1 MKLWSGRFGK
11 DTNALVNELNA
22 SIAFDQRLYREDI
35 TGSMAHAAMLAGQG
49 IISQADA
56 DAIQAGLQAILED
69 VEAGKIAFTADNEDI
84 HMNVEALLT
93 ARIGDAG
100 KRLHTARSR
109 NDQVA
114 LDFRMYVREQIPVIV
129 GQLLDLETVLCRQA
143 KQYQTAVMPG
153 YTHLQRAQPISF
165 AQHLLAYASM
175 FSRDVTRLEDCAARL
190 NECPLGSGALA
201 GTTYPIDRFMT
212 AQALGFAGPMSNSL
226 DGVSDRDYA
235 LELLSALGSGAL
247 AGTTYPI
254 DRFMTAQAL
263 GFAGPMS
270 NSLDGVSDRDYAL
283 ELLSALSILMM
294 HLSRFS
300 EEIILWCSWEF
311 KFIELDDGYAT
322 GSSIMPQKKNPDVA
336 ELVRGKTGRVYGD
349 LMGLLTVMKGLPLAY
364 NKDMQEDKEPVF
376 DAVDTVE
383 MCLPVFAAM
392 LDTMT
397 VHTGNMR
404 KGLPLAYNKD
414 MQEDKEPVFD
424 AVDTVEMCLPVF
436 AAMLDTMTVH
446 TGNMRA
452 AAGKGFINA
461 TDCADYL
468 TKKGMP
474 FRDAYTVTGKLVA
487 ACTAQGKTL
496 EELSLEELKAASD
509 LFDEDVYEAI
519 NLENCMALRGSYG
532 GPAVS
537 ETTRQI
543 QAVEQ
548 FIKDHTK

>member
-1 MKLWSGRFGK
+1 MKLWGGRFQK
-11 DTNALVNELNA
+11 ETDQLVNQLNA
-22 SIAFDQRLYREDI
+22 SIGFDQRLYKEDI
-35 TGSMAHAAMLAGQG
+35 TGSMAHAKMLSDCG
-49 IISQADA
+49 IISKADS
-56 DAIQAGLQAILED
+56 DAIQAGLSGILADIED
-69 VEAGKIAFTADNEDI
+69 GKVEFTADNEDI

-129 GQLLDLETVLCRQA
+129 SQLLELETVLCRQA
-143 KQYQTAVMPG
+143 KKYQTAVMPG

-165 AQHLLAYASM
+165 AQHLMAYASM
-175 FSRDVTRLEDCAARL
+175 FRRDVTRLEDCAERL

-201 GTTYPIDRFMT
+201 GTTYPIDRWET
-212 AQALGFAGPMSNSL
+212 AQALGFDAPMSNSL

-235 LELLSALGSGAL
+235 LELLSG
-247 AGTTYPI
+247 
-254 DRFMTAQAL
+254 
-263 GFAGPMS
+263 
-270 NSLDGVSDRDYAL
+270 
-283 ELLSALSILMM
+283 LSILMM
-294 HLSRFS
+294 HLSRLA
-300 EEIILWCSWEF
+300 EEVILWCSWEF
-311 KFIELDDGYAT
+311 KFIELDDAYAT

-349 LMGLLTVMKGLPLAY
+349 LISLLTVMKGLPLAY

-383 MCLPVFAAM
+383 LCLPVFAAM

-397 VHTGNMR
+397 VRTDNMR
-404 KGLPLAYNKD
+404 K
-414 MQEDKEPVFD
+414 
-424 AVDTVEMCLPVF
+424 
-436 AAMLDTMTVH
+436 
-446 TGNMRA
+446 
-452 AAGKGFINA
+452 AAGHGFINA

-496 EELSLEELKAASD
+496 EELTLEELKAVSE
-509 LFDEDVYEAI
+509 LFEADVYDAL

-537 ETTRQI
+537 ETARQI
-543 QAVEQ
+543 GAIEQ
-548 FIKDHTK
+548 FINERTKKR

>member
-11 DTNALVNELNA
+11 ETDALVNDFNA
-22 SIAFDQRLYREDI
+22 SIQFDQRLYREDI
-35 TGSMAHAAMLAGQG
+35 TGSIAHAKMLAATG
-49 IISQADA
+49 ILSAEDGA
-56 DAIQAGLQAILED
+56 AIVEGLTGILQDIED
-69 VEAGKIAFTADNEDI
+69 GKVEFTADNEDI

-93 ARIGDAG
+93 ARIGQAG

-129 GQLLDLETVLCRQA
+129 GQLLELETVLCRQA
-143 KQYQTAVMPG
+143 RQYQTAVMPG

-165 AQHLLAYASM
+165 AQHLMAYA
-175 FSRDVTRLEDCAARL
+175 FQFRRDVTRLEDCAARL

-212 AQALGFAGPMSNSL
+212 AQTLGFDKPMDNSL

-235 LELLSALGSGAL
+235 LEL
-247 AGTTYPI
+247 
-254 DRFMTAQAL
+254 M
-263 GFAGPMS
+263 
-270 NSLDGVSDRDYAL
+270 
-283 ELLSALSILMM
+283 SALSILMM

-300 EEIILWCSWEF
+300 EEVILWCSWEF
-311 KFIELDDGYAT
+311 KFIELDDAYAT

-349 LMGLLTVMKGLPLAY
+349 LMSLLTAMKGLPLAY

-376 DAVDTVE
+376 DAIDTVE

-397 VHTGNMR
+397 VRTDNMR
-404 KGLPLAYNKD
+404 
-414 MQEDKEPVFD
+414 
-424 AVDTVEMCLPVF
+424 T
-436 AAMLDTMTVH
+436 
-446 TGNMRA
+446 

-474 FRDAYTVTGKLVA
+474 FRDAYTVTGHLVA
-487 ACTAQGKTL
+487 QCTAQGKTL
-496 EELSLEELKAASD
+496 EELSLDELRTASD

-519 NLENCMALRGSYG
+519 RLENCMALRASFG
-532 GPAVS
+532 GPAVA

-543 QAVEQ
+543 AVIED
-548 FIKDHTK
+548 FVKAHTK